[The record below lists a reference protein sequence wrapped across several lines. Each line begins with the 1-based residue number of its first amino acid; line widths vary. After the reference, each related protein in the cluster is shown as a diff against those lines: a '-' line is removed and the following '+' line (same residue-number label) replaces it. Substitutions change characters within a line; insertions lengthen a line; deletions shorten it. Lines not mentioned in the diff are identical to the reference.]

1 MAQLTVV
8 RDIVAVSQTAAEHIC
23 ALLTGSNGIEGTQS
37 IALAGGRTP
46 RGLYECL
53 SDPAH
58 PWRARI
64 DWTRIEL
71 FWSDERNVPPDDAD
85 SNFGMANRAL
95 IQRLR
100 IPPQHVHRMRGEIP
114 AVDAAREYDALL
126 HERTARLDVLFDVML
141 LGIGADGHIASL
153 FPGSPLLADIDLGE
167 VGPSGSADSITTS
180 GRELASGVFVPAL
193 REWRISLTA
202 SAVLNARS
210 IVVLAAGAEK
220 ADAIAMAIQ
229 GASDVQRHPSHV
241 LRGADDRV
249 DWIID
254 EAAARQLS

>member
-1 MAQLTVV
+1 MARLTVV

-23 ALLTGSNGIEGTQS
+23 ALLARSNGTKGTQS

-53 SDPAH
+53 ADPTH

-71 FWSDERNVPPDDAD
+71 FWSDERNVTPDAAD
-85 SNFGMANRAL
+85 SNFGMAHRAL
-95 IQRLR
+95 IQRVR
-100 IPPQHVHRMRGEIP
+100 IPPQHVHRMRGEIA

-126 HERTARLDVLFDVML
+126 QERTGRLDVLFDVML

-153 FPGSPLLADIDLGE
+153 FPGSPLLADIDPGE
-167 VGPSGSADSITTS
+167 SGTSARADSITTS
-180 GRELASGVFVPAL
+180 HELASGVFVPAL
-193 REWRISLTA
+193 GEWRISLTPD
-202 SAVLNARS
+202 AVLNARS

-220 ADAIAMAIQ
+220 ADAIAMAIH